1 MCAMTTL
8 RELVTERAESS
19 PHRCFLADA
28 RSERSFDFA
37 MLRAA
42 ADAWCRELDA
52 AGVPA
57 GARVLVDV
65 DDPLAFSA
73 VHLAVIA
80 AGRCSTP
87 VDPAAPAAEAHRT
100 RRALRPWL
108 VVSDRAAIRGMRV
121 NPDTGLPAQPA
132 ALVQAGSVRAGVG
145 RAAAAPV
152 RRTGSV
158 ALLTSGSTGTPK
170 TVVLTERQL
179 LHVARAVVD
188 HHELSATDRGFNPL
202 PLFHINAQVV
212 AVLATLVSGG
222 TLVLDRRFHRTGFW
236 QFLVERGIT
245 WVNAVPAVL
254 SILALENAPA
264 VPPTLRFI
272 RSASAPLPA
281 AAREQLA
288 ARSGVTVVESY
299 GMTEAASQITATPL
313 RGGHPP
319 GSVGRP
325 AGVDLEVVGPDGQRC
340 APDVLGRVRIRGE
353 SVISAYAE
361 GVAAERFDAAG
372 WLDTGDLGRL
382 DADGYLYLAGRRDDV
397 VNCGGELV
405 HPREVEEVL
414 LGEPAVAEA
423 AVASR
428 PDQVLGAVPVAWVR
442 PVQVLEAKQADELVS
457 RLRLRCEQ
465 QLSRV
470 KRPVEFWIVPSLPLT
485 STGKVARRQL
495 RALLVADARRP
506 EAVPL

>member
-1 MCAMTTL
+1 MTTL
-8 RELVTERAESS
+8 RELVTERAASS
-19 PHRCFLADA
+19 PRRCFLADA
-28 RSERSFDFA
+28 RSERSFNFA
-37 MLRAA
+37 MLGAA

-52 AGVPA
+52 AGVPP

-65 DDPLAFSA
+65 EDPLAFCA
-73 VHLAVIA
+73 VHLTVIA
-80 AGRCSTP
+80 AGRCSAP
-87 VDPAAPAAEAHRT
+87 VDPAAPPAEAQRT

-108 VVSDRAAIRGMRV
+108 VVSDRLAIPGMRV
-121 NPDTGLPAQPA
+121 NPATGLPADPA
-132 ALVQAGSVRAGVG
+132 ARVP
-145 RAAAAPV
+145 AARVPAEAPPD

-179 LHVARAVVD
+179 LHAARCVVG

-212 AVLATLVSGG
+212 ALLATLLAGG

-236 QFLVERGIT
+236 QLLVERGIT
-245 WVNAVPAVL
+245 WVNAVPAIL
-254 SILALENAPA
+254 SILALENVPA
-264 VPPTLRFI
+264 VPPKLRFI

-281 AAREQLA
+281 AARERVA
-288 ARSGVTVVESY
+288 GRSGVAVVQSY
-299 GMTEAASQITATPL
+299 GMTEAVSQITATPL

-325 AGVDLEVVGPDGQRC
+325 VGVELEVVGTDGRRC
-340 APDVLGRVRIRGE
+340 APDVVGQVRIRGV
-353 SVISAYAE
+353 SVISAYAD

-382 DADGYLYLAGRRDDV
+382 DANGYLYLAGRRDDV

-405 HPREVEEVL
+405 HPGEVEEVL
-414 LGEPAVAEA
+414 LGEAAVAEA
-423 AVASR
+423 VVAER
-428 PDQVLGAVPVAWVR
+428 PHEVLGAVPVAWIR
-442 PVQVLEAKQADELVS
+442 PVLALEGGQADELVS

-465 QLSRV
+465 QLSRA
-470 KRPVEFWIVPSLPLT
+470 KRPVEFRIVAGLPRT
-485 STGKVARRQL
+485 PTGKVLRRRL
-495 RALLVADARRP
+495 RELLLDDTRRL
-506 EAVPL
+506 EASPL

>member
-1 MCAMTTL
+1 MTTL
-8 RELVTERAESS
+8 CELVTARAASS

-42 ADAWCRELDA
+42 AAAWCRELDA
-52 AGVPA
+52 AGVPP

-65 DDPLAFSA
+65 DDPLAFCA

-80 AGRCSTP
+80 AGRCSVP
-87 VDPAAPAAEAHRT
+87 VDPTAPRAEAQRT

-108 VVSDRAAIRGMRV
+108 VVSDRSAVAGMRV
-121 NPDTGLPAQPA
+121 NPVTGMPADPSTLA
-132 ALVQAGSVRAGVG
+132 AHLRPGALSD
-145 RAAAAPV
+145 

-170 TVVLTERQL
+170 TVTLTERQL
-179 LHVARAVVD
+179 LHAARCVVE

-212 AVLATLVSGG
+212 ALLATLLAGG
-222 TLVLDRRFHRTGFW
+222 TLVLDRRFQRTGFW
-236 QFLVERGIT
+236 QLLVEREIT
-245 WVNAVPAVL
+245 WVNAVPAIL
-254 SILALENAPA
+254 SILALEDIPA
-264 VPPTLRFI
+264 AAPTLRFI

-281 AAREQLA
+281 AARERVA
-288 ARSGVTVVESY
+288 AGSGVTVVESY

-313 RGGHPP
+313 RGDHPP

-325 AGVDLEVVGPDGQRC
+325 AGVELEVVGPDGRRR
-340 APDVLGRVRIRGE
+340 APDVVGRVRIRGE
-353 SVISAYAE
+353 SVISTYTE
-361 GVAAERFDAAG
+361 GAAAERFDAEG

-382 DADGYLYLAGRRDDV
+382 DTDGYLYLAGRRDDV

-405 HPREVEEVL
+405 YPGEVEEIL
-414 LGEPAVAEA
+414 LGEVAVAEA
-423 AVASR
+423 AVAER
-428 PDQVLGAVPVAWVR
+428 PHEVLGAVPVAWIR
-442 PVQVLEAKQADELVS
+442 PVLELDGEQADELVG

-470 KRPVEFWIVPSLPLT
+470 KRPVEFRIVAGLPRT
-485 STGKVARRQL
+485 PTGKVLRRRL
-495 RALLVADARRP
+495 RESLFAGSRRL
-506 EAVPL
+506 EASPL

>member
-1 MCAMTTL
+1 MTTL

-28 RSERSFDFA
+28 RSERSFDFV

-42 ADAWCRELDA
+42 ADAWRRELDA
-52 AGVPA
+52 AGVPP

-65 DDPLAFSA
+65 DDPLAFCA

-80 AGRCSTP
+80 AGRCSVP
-87 VDPAAPAAEAHRT
+87 VDPGAPVGQAHRT
-100 RRALRPWL
+100 RHVLRPWL
-108 VVSDRAAIRGMRV
+108 VVSDRAAIRDMRV
-121 NPDTGLPAQPA
+121 NPATGLPAET
-132 ALVQAGSVRAGVG
+132 
-145 RAAAAPV
+145 AAPIRARGRGAWATE
-152 RRTGSV
+152 RRAGSV

-179 LHVARAVVD
+179 LHVARCVVD
-188 HHELSATDRGFNPL
+188 HHELSAADRGFNPL

-212 AVLATLVSGG
+212 ALLATLVAGG

-236 QFLVERGIT
+236 QLVVQRRIT
-245 WVNAVPAVL
+245 WVNAVPAIL
-254 SILALENAPA
+254 SILTLDNVPEMPA
-264 VPPTLRFI
+264 GLRFI

-281 AAREQLA
+281 AAREQVA
-288 ARSGVTVVESY
+288 ARSGVAVVESY

-325 AGVDLEVVGPDGQRC
+325 AGVELEVVGPDGRWC
-340 APDVLGRVRIRGE
+340 ASGVVGRVRIRGE
-353 SVISAYAE
+353 GVISAYAD
-361 GVAAERFDAAG
+361 GVAAERIDAAG

-382 DADGYLYLAGRRDDV
+382 DADGYLYLAGRGDDV

-405 HPREVEEVL
+405 HPSEVEEVL

-423 AVASR
+423 AVA
-428 PDQVLGAVPVAWVR
+428 PCPHDVLGAVPVAWIR
-442 PVQVLEAKQADELVS
+442 PVLTLDGDQAANLVS
-457 RLRLRCEQ
+457 RLRLRCER
-465 QLSRV
+465 QLSRA
-470 KRPVEFWIVPSLPLT
+470 KRPVEFRIVAALPLT
-485 STGKVARRQL
+485 ATGKVARRRL
-495 RALLVADARRP
+495 RQSLVDDARRS

>member
-1 MCAMTTL
+1 MTTL
-8 RELVTERAESS
+8 RELITERAETS

-42 ADAWCRELDA
+42 AQAWHRELDA
-52 AGVPA
+52 AEVPP

-65 DDPLAFSA
+65 EDPLAFCA

-80 AGRCSTP
+80 AGRCSVP
-87 VDPAAPAAEAHRT
+87 VDPAAPAEQAHRT
-100 RRALRPWL
+100 RRAVQPWL
-108 VVSDRAAIRGMRV
+108 VVSDRAGIGDLQVDLA
-121 NPDTGLPAQPA
+121 TGLPADPA
-132 ALVQAGSVRAGVG
+132 APAWAGGEW
-145 RAAAAPV
+145 AADLPA
-152 RRTGSV
+152 GSV

-170 TVVLTERQL
+170 TVVLTEHQL
-179 LHVARAVVD
+179 LHTARCVVD
-188 HHELSATDRGFNPL
+188 HHELSSSDRGFNPL

-212 AVLATLVSGG
+212 AVLATLVAGG
-222 TLVLDRRFHRTGFW
+222 SLVLDRRFHRTGFW
-236 QFLVERGIT
+236 QLLVKCRIT
-245 WVNAVPAVL
+245 WLNAVPAIL
-254 SILALENAPA
+254 SILALDDVPA
-264 VPPTLRFI
+264 VPATLRFI

-281 AAREQLA
+281 AARDQVTA
-288 ARSGVTVVESY
+288 SSGVPVVESY

-325 AGVDLEVVGPDGQRC
+325 AGVELEVVEPDGRRC
-340 APDVLGRVRIRGE
+340 PPNVVGRVRIRGA
-353 SVISAYAE
+353 SVITTYAGE
-361 GVAAERFDAAG
+361 AAADRFDAAG

-382 DADGYLYLAGRRDDV
+382 DADGYLYLTGRRDDV

-405 HPREVEEVL
+405 YPREVEEVL

-423 AVASR
+423 AVASG
-428 PDQVLGAVPVAWVR
+428 PHEVLGAVPVAWIR
-442 PVQVLEAKQADELVS
+442 PILTLDGAQAAELIN

-470 KRPVEFWIVPSLPLT
+470 KRPVEFRIVADLPLT
-485 STGKVARRQL
+485 STGKVARRAL
-495 RALLVADARRP
+495 RELLVADARCAQR
-506 EAVPL
+506 VPL

>member
-1 MCAMTTL
+1 MTTL

-28 RSERSFDFA
+28 RSERSFDFG

-42 ADAWCRELDA
+42 ADAWRGELDA

-57 GARVLVDV
+57 GARILVDV
-65 DDPLAFSA
+65 DDPLAFCA

-87 VDPAAPAAEAHRT
+87 VDPAAPAAQAHRT
-100 RRALRPWL
+100 RHALRPWL
-108 VVSDRAAIRGMRV
+108 VVSDRAAIGGMQV
-121 NPDTGLPAQPA
+121 NPASGMPAHPTA
-132 ALVQAGSVRAGVG
+132 PVRAGLCG
-145 RAAAAPV
+145 EAAAPLP
-152 RRTGSV
+152 RTGSV

-179 LHVARAVVD
+179 LHVARSVVG

-236 QFLVERGIT
+236 QLLVEHEIT
-245 WVNAVPAVL
+245 WVNAVPAIL
-254 SILALENAPA
+254 SILALDNAPA
-264 VPPTLRFI
+264 VPATLRFI

-288 ARSGVTVVESY
+288 GRSGVTVVESY

-340 APDVLGRVRIRGE
+340 APDVLGQVRIRGE

-361 GVAAERFDAAG
+361 GVAAGRFDAAG

-382 DADGYLYLAGRRDDV
+382 DAAGYLYLAGRRDDV

-428 PDQVLGAVPVAWVR
+428 PDRVLGAVPVAWVR
-442 PVQVLEAKQADELVS
+442 PVQLLEGNQADELVS

-470 KRPVEFWIVPSLPLT
+470 KRPVEFRIVADLPLT
-485 STGKVARRQL
+485 STGKVARHQL
-495 RALLVADARRP
+495 RELIVAEVRRP
-506 EAVPL
+506 ETVPL